1 MSRSCQSY
9 CAKLDSGSV
18 RQPDDR
24 AKPKKIGGADRCCMI
39 LMSIITCPHCGH
51 AAVERMP
58 SNVCQIFYDCRMRCP
73 PKTKVWRLR
82 VPFLRIGSVSAS
94 AGQTGRYAAVTPRP
108 WSIEARATKRAVL

>member
-1 MSRSCQSY
+1 MNRSRATRPGGSWRMSRSCQSY

-18 RQPDDR
+18 RRPDDR

-58 SNVCQIFYDCRMRCP
+58 SNVCQVFYDCRGC
-73 PKTKVWRLR
+73 V
-82 VPFLRIGSVSAS
+82 
-94 AGQTGRYAAVTPRP
+94 AA
-108 WSIEARATKRAVL
+108 